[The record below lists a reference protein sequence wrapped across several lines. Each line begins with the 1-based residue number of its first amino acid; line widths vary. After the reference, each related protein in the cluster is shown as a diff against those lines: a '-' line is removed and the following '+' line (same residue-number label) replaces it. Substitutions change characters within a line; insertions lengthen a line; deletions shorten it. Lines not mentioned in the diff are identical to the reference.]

1 MLDGTSALVD
11 QLELGQYEMLIGHL
25 RLEIGE
31 QRLLQEKMWK
41 AEARGLL
48 LELYAQRFPLERM
61 LEMLAGMRN
70 RIIIMKMS
78 LSLSLSYIYIHLHVL
93 LAFWFFCVDMY
104 FVIVSGSFNKIHN

>member
-11 QLELGQYEMLIGHL
+11 QLELGQYEMLLGHL

-41 AEARGLL
+41 AGARGRL

-78 LSLSLSYIYIHLHVL
+78 LSLIHIYTFACAAGFLVL
-93 LAFWFFCVDMY
+93 LCGYVFCHCFWL
-104 FVIVSGSFNKIHN
+104 I